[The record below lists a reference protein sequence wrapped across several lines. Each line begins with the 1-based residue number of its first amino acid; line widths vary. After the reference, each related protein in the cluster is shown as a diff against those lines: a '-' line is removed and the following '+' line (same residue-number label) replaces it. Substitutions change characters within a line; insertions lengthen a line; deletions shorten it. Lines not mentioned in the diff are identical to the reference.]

1 METAILL
8 FALFLFLLMLGIPI
22 AIALGSVAMLMIWQH
37 DLGIMV
43 VSSNFYAGIAKY
55 PLLAIPFFILAG
67 MILERC
73 GVSQRLVHLASLI
86 VGAIP
91 GGLAI
96 VAILVCVFFGGI
108 SGSGPADAA
117 AMGAVLIPA
126 MVRKNYRKDFAAAL
140 IAAGGST
147 AIVVPP
153 SIAFIL
159 YGVITATSV
168 PALFAAGVFPGIL
181 AGLSLIVPTYF
192 ISRRHGY
199 GGERRGTWKEIVQ
212 AVREA
217 LWGILA
223 PLVILG
229 GIYGGIFTAT
239 EAAIVAVF
247 YGLFVGFV
255 VYRSLNLKT
264 LYQVLVDSA
273 VSSAVVLLI
282 VALAGLY
289 SWAGATLGV
298 MEKIAA
304 LILNLT
310 QNQWAVLVL
319 INLLILF
326 AGMLLDAISIYY
338 VFLPI
343 LMPIVAHFHWDPLWF
358 GVVMTLNLAIG
369 QFTPP
374 VAVNLYVT
382 TNLAGIPL
390 ERAAVASLPF
400 ILAMLASLVL
410 VILFPALSLYLPR
423 LWGLYGG

>member
-1 METAILL
+1 
-8 FALFLFLLMLGIPI
+8 MLCHP
-22 AIALGSVAMLMIWQH
+22 
-37 DLGIMV
+37 
-43 VSSNFYAGIAKY
+43 
-55 PLLAIPFFILAG
+55 
-67 MILERC
+67 
-73 GVSQRLVHLASLI
+73 
-86 VGAIP
+86 
-91 GGLAI
+91 
-96 VAILVCVFFGGI
+96 
-108 SGSGPADAA
+108 
-117 AMGAVLIPA
+117 
-126 MVRKNYRKDFAAAL
+126 
-140 IAAGGST
+140 
-147 AIVVPP
+147 
-153 SIAFIL
+153 
-159 YGVITATSV
+159 TS
-168 PALFAAGVFPGIL
+168 
-181 AGLSLIVPTYF
+181 
-192 ISRRHGY
+192 
-199 GGERRGTWKEIVQ
+199 
-212 AVREA
+212 
-217 LWGILA
+217 
-223 PLVILG
+223 
-229 GIYGGIFTAT
+229 
-239 EAAIVAVF
+239 
-247 YGLFVGFV
+247 
-255 VYRSLNLKT
+255 
-264 LYQVLVDSA
+264 DSE
-273 VSSAVVLLI
+273 VLLI

>member
-1 METAILL
+1 MESAVLL

-400 ILAMLASLVL
+400 ILAMTASLVL